1 MGSKRYNYYEKVLGN
16 AASIREKQIKA
27 TVKMKAALGAMEVA
41 NKKSDEGRTA
51 KVKKENSAKTKAKD
65 LWVKNLP
72 TNTQE
77 KKVKMKVQKQV
88 ATMNV
93 QLAAKKATIAS
104 TKKNLANHVKLRDS
118 LKSQIANLQ
127 GDLDKQSGKLSKEK
141 AASAAEAAKVS
152 TKEASMKQAIKK

>member
-51 KVKKENSAKTKAKD
+51 KVKKENSAKTKAKE

-93 QLAAKKATIAS
+93 QLAAKKAA
-104 TKKNLANHVKLRDS
+104 KKM
-118 LKSQIANLQ
+118 
-127 GDLDKQSGKLSKEK
+127 DKERLS
-141 AASAAEAAKVS
+141 ALAKVS
-152 TKEASMKQAIKK
+152 SMESEMRKVQGKQQ